1 MGAAGEGLAG
11 AGAGG
16 GAAGQGAAGGA
27 EGVFEL
33 VSKLRFDFELHPA
46 C

>member
-1 MGAAGEGLAG
+1 MGAAGEGVVG

-27 EGVFEL
+27 EGVVEL
-33 VSKLRFDFELHPA
+33 VSKLRFDCELHPA

>member
-1 MGAAGEGLAG
+1 MGAAGEGVAG

-16 GAAGQGAAGGA
+16 GAAGQEAAGAAEA
-27 EGVFEL
+27 VVEL
-33 VSKLRFDFELHPA
+33 VSNTRFDCEMHPA